1 MNTNTSILPMTAPYR
16 IIKHGYRIGLQI
28 RQLVVTKVSDNDG
41 QRPNVVTHHYPIVTY
56 ENPEKIRTDSQ
67 LFNNH
72 DIYEETWDV
81 EEREV
86 STLCMSNSHLK
97 WQDFIEIV
105 WNDMYRKT
113 FDAEPQVNIYAML
126 LKLGVNIEPLPGG
139 IHTVHLKTNTHEGY
153 PTMVCS
159 DKHDIIA
166 INVPMAD
173 QPRDMALGI
182 LSQVA
187 DYRMYLQQTFNTL
200 YPLGLWRIFYTT
212 DDEALRQAVDILNNP
227 KKPHVVKNTF
237 TITAIMPYDK
247 EPTQELKNKT
257 TDQQNTNNQKK
268 AIFDFKLNEN
278 QIKNTIIGINRNGL
292 GEINFAFAIHAF
304 LESINWLAVTK
315 DVDFVIWMKEHGI
328 MTVSAKNFVQATPD
342 DKRVKN
348 LISELKTIFQEKHP
362 KTGLWMDKKEFY
374 LPNKILINSGIQE
387 VI

>member
-1 MNTNTSILPMTAPYR
+1 MSTNTSIIPMTAPYR
-16 IIKHGYRIGLQI
+16 IIKHGNRIGLQI
-28 RQLVVTKVSDNDG
+28 RQLIVTKVSEDDG
-41 QRPNVVTHHYPIVTY
+41 NRPNIVTHHYPIVTY
-56 ENPEKIRTDSQ
+56 ENPEKIRTDCQ

-86 STLCMSNSHLK
+86 STLCMSNAHLK

-113 FDAEPQVNIYAML
+113 FDAEPQVNIYATL
-126 LKLGVNIEPLPGG
+126 LKLGVIIDPLPGG
-139 IHTVHLKTNTHEGY
+139 IHMVHLKRNNCDGY

-166 INVPMAD
+166 INVAMAD
-173 QPRDMALGI
+173 QPKDIVLGI

-187 DYRMYLQQTFNTL
+187 DYKMYLQQVYKTP
-200 YPLGLWRIFYTT
+200 YPFGLWKIIYTT
-212 DDEALRQAVDILNNP
+212 DDEALRQTVDALHNP
-227 KKPHVVKNTF
+227 AKPHVLKSSI
-237 TITAIMPYDK
+237 TITAIMPYEK
-247 EPTQELKNKT
+247 EPTQESKNKT
-257 TDQQNTNNQKK
+257 TVQQKTNHQKT
-268 AIFDFKLNEN
+268 AIFDYKLNEN

-342 DKRVKN
+342 DERVKN
-348 LISELKTIFQEKHP
+348 LISELRTVFQERHP
-362 KTGLWMDKKEFY
+362 ETGLWMDKREFY
-374 LPNKILINSGIQE
+374 LPNKILINSGKQE